1 MGRNLVETIMGAV
14 VLLVAGIF
22 LVFALSFSQ
31 VETEDG
37 YTVFAKFNAIDGL
50 TKGSD
55 VRISGV
61 KVGAVVDETIDMEE
75 YRAKVTLN
83 LKSGVRVPVDSKV
96 SVTSSGLLGGKYV
109 KIEPG
114 SASEYVADGGEL
126 TNTKDVILIEELL
139 GKVIFLVSGE
149 D

>member
-14 VLLVAGIF
+14 VLLVAGFF
-22 LVFALSFSQ
+22 LFFALSFSQ

-37 YTVFAKFNAIDGL
+37 QTIFAKFNAIDGL

-61 KVGAVVDETIDMEE
+61 KVGAVVDQAIDMEE
-75 YRAKVTLN
+75 YRAKVTLS

-114 SASEYVADGGEL
+114 ASKEYVADGGEIR
-126 TNTKDVILIEELL
+126 NTKDVILIEELL